1 MVTRCLLLIGLI
13 AGLGMFSGCGGSS
26 PYIEQESLLDKNWG
40 RSYESAKYNQM
51 LNPDAGKNL
60 EPVTGM
66 DAQAAEGTTEK
77 YRKGFKEESSTKAY
91 NLNLGSIDSIGQK

>member
-13 AGLGMFSGCGGSS
+13 AALGLFPGCGGKSS
-26 PYIEQESLLDKNWG
+26 YIQQETLLDKNWG

-60 EPVTGM
+60 DPVAGM
-66 DAQAAEGTTEK
+66 DGQVAEGTIEK
-77 YRKGFKEESSTKAY
+77 YRKGEDKKKDPKEFGILTIKS
-91 NLNLGSIDSIGQK
+91 N

>member
-1 MVTRCLLLIGLI
+1 MVTRCLLIIGLI

-60 EPVTGM
+60 EPVAGM
-66 DAQAAEGTTEK
+66 DGQAAEKNMEK
-77 YRKGFKEESSTKAY
+77 YRKSEPAKKESQGYGIVTIK
-91 NLNLGSIDSIGQK
+91 

>member
-1 MVTRCLLLIGLI
+1 MVTRCLLIIGLI
-13 AGLGMFSGCGGSS
+13 AGLGLFSGCGGSS

-60 EPVTGM
+60 EPVAGM
-66 DAQAAEGTTEK
+66 DGEAAEKNMEK
-77 YRKGFKEESSTKAY
+77 YRKSEPAKKESQGYGFVTIK
-91 NLNLGSIDSIGQK
+91 